1 LNYGVLAA
9 MAVETV
15 VAVGVITIKVLA
27 VEHTIQKWYQLHQVV
42 HTEYVQA
49 EYTDV

>member
-1 LNYGVLAA
+1 LNYGEQAA

-15 VAVGVITIKVLA
+15 HVAGVITIKLLV
-27 VEHTIQKWYQLHQVV
+27 VEHTIQKWYQLHRVV
-42 HTEYVQA
+42 HTEYAQA